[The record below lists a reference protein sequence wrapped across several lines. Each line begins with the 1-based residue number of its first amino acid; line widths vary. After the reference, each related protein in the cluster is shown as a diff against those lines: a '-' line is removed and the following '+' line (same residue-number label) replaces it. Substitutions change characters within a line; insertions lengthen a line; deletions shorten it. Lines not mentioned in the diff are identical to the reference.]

1 MTSGTQDRSDE
12 GRPAIEWVVGAVSAI
27 LVACLILYLGY
38 QALFGET
45 RPPDLLPTVERI
57 DQFNNGTVVMLAVA
71 NRGDEAA
78 AAVTVFASASD
89 ASGRALRK
97 QIEFDYIAAHAVR
110 RGAFVFPGPI
120 SSDALDLEIGGYTEP

>member
-1 MTSGTQDRSDE
+1 MTGGTEDRFDE

-27 LVACLILYLGY
+27 LVGCLILYLGY
-38 QALFGET
+38 QALFGQT
-45 RPPDLLPTVERI
+45 RPPDLVTTVERI
-57 DQFNNGTVVMLAVA
+57 DKLNNGTVIMVAVA

-120 SSDALDLEIGGYTEP
+120 SSDAVDVDIGGYTEP